1 MTRHDLI
8 IEIDPPDAMGEA
20 LFAAVTVFAPDPA
33 AIPASPITWFAWPG
47 GGHNRRYFDLQMPG
61 GEGYS

>member
-1 MTRHDLI
+1 MTRHDLT

-33 AIPASPITWFAWPG
+33 AIPTSPITWFA
-47 GGHNRRYFDLQMPG
+47 
-61 GEGYS
+61 